1 MSEKKILIVV
11 DMQNDF
17 ITGSL
22 GSKYAKDVVLP
33 NVVEKVKK
41 SNECNDYV
49 IFTADT
55 HNPYDYKKSVEGV
68 LPEHCLISTKGW
80 RIAEELGELMNSS
93 PLIRTKPCFGYIYW
107 KDFIGPLVQEGT
119 VIEVVGLC
127 TDICVVSNALIL
139 RSAFPNNKVIV
150 DSSCCG
156 GTSKEAHDA
165 ALTVMKSCFI
175 EVV

>member
-1 MSEKKILIVV
+1 MSKILIVV

-22 GSKYAKDVVLP
+22 GSEYARDVVLP
-33 NVVEKVKK
+33 NVVEKVRQAKEA
-41 SNECNDYV
+41 NEYIV
-49 IFTADT
+49 FTADT
-55 HNPYDYKKSVEGV
+55 HNLYDYGKSVEGV
-68 LPEHCLISTKGW
+68 LPAHCMWATKGW
-80 RIAEELGELMNSS
+80 NIAEELGELMDSS
-93 PLIRTKPCFGYIYW
+93 PLIQAKPCFGYLYW
-107 KDFIGPLVQEGT
+107 KDLIAPLVQEGT

-139 RSAFPNNKVIV
+139 RSAFPNNKVVV
-150 DSSCCG
+150 DSACCG

-175 EVV
+175 DVV

>member
-1 MSEKKILIVV
+1 MAKKILIVV

-17 ITGSL
+17 ISGVL
-22 GSKYAKDVVLP
+22 GSDYASRIVLP
-33 NVVEKVKK
+33 SVVDKVKK
-41 SNECNDYV
+41 ANEEGDYV

-55 HNPYDYKKSVEGV
+55 HNPYDYRKTVESV
-68 LPEHCLISTKGW
+68 LPEHCMFATEGW
-80 RIAEELGELMNSS
+80 RINEELGEIMNSS
-93 PLIRTKPCFGYIYW
+93 PLIQTKPSFGFIGW
-107 KDFIGPLVQEGT
+107 KDLIGPLVQDDT

-139 RSAFPNNKVIV
+139 RSTFPKNRVVV
-150 DSSCCG
+150 DSACCG

>member
-1 MSEKKILIVV
+1 MGKKILVVV

-17 ITGSL
+17 IDGAL
-22 GSKYAKDVVLP
+22 GSEYAKNVVLP

-41 SNECNDYV
+41 ANEEGDYV

-55 HNPYDYKKSVEGV
+55 HNSFDYVKSVESV
-68 LPEHCLISTKGW
+68 LPKHCMVGTEGW
-80 RIAEELGELMNSS
+80 RIAEELGKIVNSS
-93 PLIRTKPCFGYIYW
+93 PLIKTKPCFGYLGW
-107 KDFIGPLVQEGT
+107 KDFIGPLMEDDT

-139 RSAFPNNKVIV
+139 RSSFPNNRVVV
-150 DSSCCG
+150 DSACCG

-165 ALTVMKSCFI
+165 ALTVMKSCFV